1 MTFRTL
7 IVTIIANFCLLSAAD
22 AQRSDS
28 TIVRQLREEGI
39 RFSDNNSVTLLM
51 SGQEKFD
58 DMFCAIR
65 QARSSVHLEYFN
77 FRNDS
82 IASLLF
88 DLLAEKAKEG
98 VEVRALFDGFGNDS
112 NNQPLL
118 KKHIKAIRK
127 RGIEIYEFD
136 PIRFPWIN
144 HVFHRDHRKIVVIDG
159 QIAYTG
165 GMNVADYYIKGTP
178 QVGEW
183 RDMHCRIDGDEVN
196 TLQAIFLRIWNKTAR
211 QNVHG
216 AKYFR
221 GIRGGY
227 YFHDLKPDTCCTA
240 GHKMVGIINREPRTS
255 NKIIRQFYFNAIND
269 AKDSIKLVNPYL
281 TLTGKLKRALKR
293 AVKRGVKVEVMVSAK
308 SDIPL
313 TPDCVFYNVHKLMK
327 HGVDVYIYEPGF
339 HHTKIIMVD
348 GMFCTVGSANLNS
361 RSLRFDYEENAVII
375 DPCTTA
381 ELSHMFDHDKTRSFK
396 LTPEKWKEFR
406 TGWQKFVGWFAHFL
420 APVL

>member
-1 MTFRTL
+1 MKFRTL

-144 HVFHRDHRKIVVIDG
+144 HVLHRDHRKIVVIDG

-165 GMNVADYYIKGTP
+165 GMNVADYYINGTP

-348 GMFCTVGSANLNS
+348 GLFCTVGSANLNS

>member
-1 MTFRTL
+1 MTLKTLLISLIACLGFMGEASAQTSDSL
-7 IVTIIANFCLLSAAD
+7 IVNRL
-22 AQRSDS
+22 
-28 TIVRQLREEGI
+28 RQEGI
-39 RFSDNNSVTLLM
+39 GFSNNNSVTLLM
-51 SGQEKFD
+51 NGQEKFD
-58 DMFCAIR
+58 DMFNAIR

-88 DLLAEKAKEG
+88 DILAEKAKEG
-98 VEVRALFDGFGNDS
+98 VEVRAMFDGFGNDS
-112 NNQPLL
+112 NNKPLRKRHL
-118 KKHIKAIRK
+118 KDIRS

-136 PIRFPWIN
+136 PVRFPWVN

-183 RDMHCRIDGDEVN
+183 RDMHCRIEGSEVN
-196 TLQAIFLRIWNKTAR
+196 TLQDIFLRIWNKTTK
-211 QNVHG
+211 QNIHG
-216 AKYFR
+216 DKYYRAASAGNHFK
-221 GIRGGY
+221 G
-227 YFHDLKPDTCCTA
+227 LKPDTCHTA
-240 GHKMVGIINREPRTS
+240 GHKMVGIINREPHTT
-255 NKIIRQFYFNAIND
+255 NKIIRTFYTNAINY

-281 TLTGKLKRALKR
+281 TLNHKLKKALKK
-293 AVKRGVKVEVMVSAK
+293 AVKRGVKVEVMVSAH

-348 GMFCTVGSANLNS
+348 GRFCTVGSANLNS
-361 RSLRFDYEENAVII
+361 RSLNFDYEENAVIV
-375 DPCTTA
+375 DPCTTKQ
-381 ELSHMFDHDKTRSFK
+381 LSKMFERDKNRSFK
-396 LTPEKWKEFR
+396 LTQQRWRKFR
-406 TGWQKFVGWFAHFL
+406 TPWQRFVGWFAHLL
-420 APVL
+420 APVI

>member
-144 HVFHRDHRKIVVIDG
+144 HVLHRDHRKIVVIDG

-165 GMNVADYYIKGTP
+165 GMNVADYYINGTP

-255 NKIIRQFYFNAIND
+255 NKIIRQFYINAIND

-293 AVKRGVKVEVMVSAK
+293 AVKRSVKVEVMVSAK

-348 GMFCTVGSANLNS
+348 GLFCTVGSANLNS